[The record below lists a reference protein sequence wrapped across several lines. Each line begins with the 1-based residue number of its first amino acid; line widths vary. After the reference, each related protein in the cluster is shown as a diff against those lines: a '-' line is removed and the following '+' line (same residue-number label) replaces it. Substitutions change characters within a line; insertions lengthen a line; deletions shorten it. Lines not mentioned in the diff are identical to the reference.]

1 MIRRTT
7 KGEYCPTTS
16 KGQAALAQHDCLGW
30 YDAKLIRDLMRGTFH
45 MLFVDP
51 MARAVA

>member
-1 MIRRTT
+1 MVLCVFRLSTSGMIRPTIAAWA
-7 KGEYCPTTS
+7 GEVC
-16 KGQAALAQHDCLGW
+16 
-30 YDAKLIRDLMRGTFH
+30 DAKLIRDLMRGTFH